1 MGETQGESN
10 GDDMD
15 LEGVVT
21 ITVAVVVDMA
31 ERTGIRIISEIHQN
45 GPSMT

>member
-1 MGETQGESN
+1 MGETQGGSDRE
-10 GDDMD
+10 DMD

-21 ITVAVVVDMA
+21 ITVAMVVDIA
-31 ERTGIRIISEIHQN
+31 EHTGIRIISEIHQN